1 MKSTNKKKIL
11 KSIKKILKTPIGSR
25 VDLGT
30 KSRELTLQQ
39 MDYMQ
44 HLPKWEQYEKVKKQM
59 PKM

>member
-1 MKSTNKKKIL
+1 MKSTNKKKVL
-11 KSIKKILKTPIGSR
+11 KLIKKILKTPIGSR

-44 HLPKWEQYEKVKKQM
+44 HLPKWE
-59 PKM
+59 